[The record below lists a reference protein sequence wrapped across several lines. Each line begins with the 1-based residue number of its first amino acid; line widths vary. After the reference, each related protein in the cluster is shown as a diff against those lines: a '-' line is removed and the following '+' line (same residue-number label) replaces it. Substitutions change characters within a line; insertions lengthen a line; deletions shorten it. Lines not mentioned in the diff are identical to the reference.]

1 LDGLNLYVGSKAFEG
16 ASMEHGIYSY
26 LPAIEIMMCHLG
38 MSFDEACEEMGLS
51 QDERLNLLQLQQ
63 QSLPE

>member
-1 LDGLNLYVGSKAFEG
+1 
-16 ASMEHGIYSY
+16 MEYGIYNY

-38 MSFDEACEEMGLS
+38 MSFDEACEEMGLT
-51 QDERLNLLQLQQ
+51 QHERLSLIQLQP

>member
-1 LDGLNLYVGSKAFEG
+1 
-16 ASMEHGIYSY
+16 MEHGIYSY

-51 QDERLNLLQLQQ
+51 QAERQSLTQLQSECQ
-63 QSLPE
+63 PD